1 VWPCAPARAIERE
14 RERGKKRKRDPR
26 AAFAPARRRTAR
38 VPFRATNAEELP
50 KREKRGKNLTKK
62 IKKLHTKKDAPEL
75 LNPCFAVTLPFSAD
89 KRVRFT
95 DARTYA
101 LFFFT
106 HCHTSSEEH
115 STCDLTIF
123 FFSYFLLFC
132 VNNEVFFFFLLLF
145 FVFFFFFRALFFFCL
160 LRLKNF
166 FYPTPHD
173 VYFRFLHHTKE
184 SIFFTTQVKG
194 GQRDAYINTQ
204 RARNKIRGPTQT
216 RKDIQI

>member
-1 VWPCAPARAIERE
+1 LFPRGVRVWPCAPARAIERE
-14 RERGKKRKRDPR
+14 RESKKKKKRSTRGVRPRPTTHRARSFSRDE
-26 AAFAPARRRTAR
+26 RRRT
-38 VPFRATNAEELP
+38 PQ
-50 KREKRGKNLTKK
+50 REKRGKNLTKK

-145 FVFFFFFRALFFFCL
+145 LSFFFFFLFLLFFFCL
-160 LRLKNF
+160 C
-166 FYPTPHD
+166 
-173 VYFRFLHHTKE
+173 V
-184 SIFFTTQVKG
+184 
-194 GQRDAYINTQ
+194 
-204 RARNKIRGPTQT
+204 
-216 RKDIQI
+216 

>member
-1 VWPCAPARAIERE
+1 MHR
-14 RERGKKRKRDPR
+14 
-26 AAFAPARRRTAR
+26 
-38 VPFRATNAEELP
+38 
-50 KREKRGKNLTKK
+50 
-62 IKKLHTKKDAPEL
+62 HAPEL